1 MINKKRSKP
10 LKRKILLIISTI
22 FIFGQIAAQ
31 EISKS
36 DYNNASVSIKYY
48 NRSIYYPEN
57 NSENPINVHIT
68 IKNNGSETLRF
79 KLADDRTFSL
89 DFKVFTVKNSQL
101 PQTEEVIEKRTTNR
115 TVYFREIALEQG
127 EEYSFVENVR
137 DYIQIEN
144 PSVYYLELNYYPE
157 LYKSKY
163 ISLKSNR
170 LTLEIRPSPTAA
182 AAKYVPI
189 KEETLEILEPQ
200 KLSPDKVIE
209 QTIIARQKSQWNQF
223 FLYMDLESLLKK
235 NPALKRKFISVSA
248 SERNRMIESFKAD
261 LMQSRIE
268 NDIIAVPSEFSI
280 VETRY
285 TPTEGTVSVV
295 EWFQYPNFKEK
306 KNYVYKVR
314 KREGIWQIYDYTVTN
329 LGTE

>member
-101 PQTEEVIEKRTTNR
+101 PQTEEVIEKRMGIILDKISHWDE
-115 TVYFREIALEQG
+115 F
-127 EEYSFVENVR
+127 
-137 DYIQIEN
+137 DY
-144 PSVYYLELNYYPE
+144 
-157 LYKSKY
+157 
-163 ISLKSNR
+163 
-170 LTLEIRPSPTAA
+170 
-182 AAKYVPI
+182 
-189 KEETLEILEPQ
+189 
-200 KLSPDKVIE
+200 VIVNANLQE
-209 QTIIARQKSQWNQF
+209 
-223 FLYMDLESLLKK
+223 
-235 NPALKRKFISVSA
+235 
-248 SERNRMIESFKAD
+248 
-261 LMQSRIE
+261 
-268 NDIIAVPSEFSI
+268 
-280 VETRY
+280 
-285 TPTEGTVSVV
+285 
-295 EWFQYPNFKEK
+295 
-306 KNYVYKVR
+306 
-314 KREGIWQIYDYTVTN
+314 TVTKIQKIIS
-329 LGTE
+329 